1 LCAHNTQ
8 SETVRAFAGLIDV
21 LSGSRFTIVIFAC
34 LAACGGTPRE
44 VAPVPLAKP
53 RPQVVETKGKL
64 ETDPDLNPLP
74 PKKLLAIDWSKVS
87 VTSEADAVALWDQI
101 APTGDDYS
109 EKLDEIPGDGPLSTQ
124 LAFALLHGGNFACTP
139 LPQAC
144 HAPLDLP
151 DPLPTATLGD
161 PCLRRL
167 LALWAL
173 GQLDD
178 DDVNFVRD
186 SLVAIAALPPPES
199 QLVATA
205 IKVVPETEQDLL
217 LQLLA
222 AAYAAGNRE
231 LVDGSVST
239 LDEAHLLTALTVHH
253 IAGALDLLSAEIHR
267 KAYLSAIV
275 DEKLAPVARGNAIR
289 ELAASEA
296 KLSKEAHAAIVKAT
310 RSPDCSVAAVASR
323 VLVQR
328 GEKKFG
334 PLRPTSTKP
343 AAMIRAMCV
352 LASYEQLQSADE
364 PSYLLG
370 YIPKRGLEEVTVSY
384 DEYSDTDDDGDG
396 DPHTTHTVTLVPRTD
411 VVLPEIEDMTRAF
424 AHCKGTVCQSD
435 EREFRFTFKGDQLT
449 RLEVVE
455 RPPCVAH

>member
-1 LCAHNTQ
+1 M
-8 SETVRAFAGLIDV
+8 
-21 LSGSRFTIVIFAC
+21 
-34 LAACGGTPRE
+34 
-44 VAPVPLAKP
+44 AK
-53 RPQVVETKGKL
+53 RPMVETKGKL
-64 ETDPDLNPLP
+64 ETDPDLNQSRA
-74 PKKLLAIDWSKVS
+74 PKKLLSIDWSTVQ
-87 VTSEADAVALWDQI
+87 VTSEADALALWNQI

-109 EKLDEIPGDGPLSTQ
+109 DKLDEIPGDGPISTQ
-124 LAFALLHGGNFACTP
+124 LAFALLHGGNFECKP

-151 DPLPTATLGD
+151 DPLPTATFAD

-167 LALWAL
+167 LALWAIA
-173 GQLDD
+173 QLEDD
-178 DDVNFVRD
+178 DINFVRD

-205 IKVVPETEQDLL
+205 IKAVPETEQDLL
-217 LQLLA
+217 LQMLA
-222 AAYAAGNRE
+222 AAYTAGNRE

-275 DEKLAPVARGNAIR
+275 DEKLSPVARGNAIR
-289 ELAASEA
+289 ELAASED
-296 KLSKEAHAAIVKAT
+296 KLSKEAHTAIAKAT
-310 RSPDCSVAAVASR
+310 RSPDCQVAAVASR

-352 LASYEQLQSADE
+352 LASYEQLQNADE

-370 YIPKRGLEEVTVSY
+370 YIPKRGLEQVTVSY

-396 DPHTTHTVTLVPRTD
+396 DPHTTHTATLVPRTD
-411 VVLPEIEDMTRAF
+411 VVLPEVEDMTRAF
-424 AHCKGTVCQSD
+424 AHCKGTVCQTD
-435 EREFRFTFKGDQLT
+435 DREFRFTFKGEQLT